1 MCFEYKMC
9 LFITHILLELC
20 LIYALI
26 WEMNIH
32 ETKSCFPQPR
42 NVFALGQVHVSIS
55 QGCFSSLVPQVSF
68 EVCSQV
74 FNLPHCY
81 CKYGFFYYCVLWWS
95 IYIYLHTLNTN
106 SLRDILV
113 QTSLQLILLFNLICF
128 LELSKNKWLCEGF
141 KLWFMSHGG

>member
-1 MCFEYKMC
+1 MPIYYSYFIGMVFNLCTDLGDEYSWDKVMG
-9 LFITHILLELC
+9 
-20 LIYALI
+20 
-26 WEMNIH
+26 
-32 ETKSCFPQPR
+32 FPQPR

-81 CKYGFFYYCVLWWS
+81 CKYVFFYYCVLWWS

-141 KLWFMSHGG
+141 KLWFMSPGS